1 MAYAIAKIEGN
12 KIISTSLWNT
22 SVFEIVEK
30 IPSNYLVWNIGEN
43 MGTDCYIPICQMLHP
58 ENKEDFS
65 INQDTLKAVKITP
78 EEFKKLQKAASYGVS
93 NLKAAEKALKAKDAA
108 TCQIEKERLQL
119 LQSTFLKELQKIKTG
134 RQAYR
139 GAFPRR
145 PFNKNL
151 RRIRKHDQD

>member
-65 INQDTLKAVKITP
+65 INVITP

-93 NLKAAEKALKAKDAA
+93 NLKAAEKALKSKRRGYMSDRKRALA
-108 TCQIEKERLQL
+108 TLTIDIFKRI
-119 LQSTFLKELQKIKTG
+119 T
-134 RQAYR
+134 
-139 GAFPRR
+139 
-145 PFNKNL
+145 KN
-151 RRIRKHDQD
+151 

>member
-1 MAYAIAKIEGN
+1 MAYATVKIEGN

-65 INQDTLKAVKITP
+65 INRDTLKAVQVTP

-93 NLKAAEKALKAKDAA
+93 NLKVAEKALKSKRRGYMSDRKRALAA
-108 TCQIEKERLQL
+108 

-134 RQAYR
+134 REAYR

-145 PFNKNL
+145 FFNKNS
-151 RRIRKHDQD
+151 RRIKT